1 MFGNGGI
8 RYTEPMTRFA
18 WFGSLLYGFARLIGL
33 LPMAALRPLGGA
45 FGGLMYRVD
54 SRETRIARRN
64 LALIHPERDDVTRES
79 MTHALMRSMGQ
90 SLMETLAIWTRPR
103 ARVLRLVHQ
112 VHGEAHLQAAL
123 AQGRGVLL
131 AVPHYGN
138 WELLIEFMA
147 ARGPFSLV
155 YKASEK
161 AGLERFLQKARRGA
175 NVQLVPAEATAMRPL
190 LRALQNG
197 EVVGITPDQQP
208 RQGGGEFI
216 AFFDRP
222 ALTLSLIAKLA
233 QRTGAPVLFAYAER
247 HSTGFDVVFEAEEP
261 ALHASDL
268 HVALAAMN
276 RRVQAIAERDFRQ
289 YQWTYKR
296 FSIRQNPN
304 EKNPYR

>member
-1 MFGNGGI
+1 
-8 RYTEPMTRFA
+8 MTRFA
-18 WFGSLLYGFARLIGL
+18 WFGSLLFGFARLIGRLPIAL
-33 LPMAALRPLGGA
+33 LRRLGALFGAAA
-45 FGGLMYRVD
+45 YRLD

-64 LALIHPERDDVTRES
+64 LTLIHPEIDDATREN
-79 MTHALMRSMGQ
+79 MTRALMRSMGQ
-90 SLMETLAIWTRPR
+90 GLMETLAIWTRPR
-103 ARVLRLVHQ
+103 ARVLRLVQQ
-112 VHGEAHLQAAL
+112 VHGETHLQAAL
-123 AQGRGVLL
+123 ARGRGVLL

-161 AGLERFLQKARRGA
+161 AGLERFLQKARSGA

-190 LRALQNG
+190 MRALQNG

-208 RQGGGEFI
+208 RKGGGEFI
-216 AFFDRP
+216 PFFGRP

-233 QRTGAPVLFAYAER
+233 QRTGTPVLFAYTER
-247 HSTGFDVVFEAEEP
+247 RGDGFDVVFEAEEP
-261 ALHASDL
+261 ALHDADL
-268 HVALAAMN
+268 DIALTAMN

-296 FSIRQNPN
+296 FSIRQDPN
-304 EKNPYR
+304 AKNPYK

>member
-1 MFGNGGI
+1 
-8 RYTEPMTRFA
+8 MTRFA
-18 WFGSLLYGFARLIGL
+18 WFGYILYGFARLIGL
-33 LPMAALRPLGGA
+33 LPMAMLRALGGV
-45 FGGLMYRVD
+45 FGGLAYRLD

-64 LALIHPERDDVTRES
+64 LALIHPQADAALRE
-79 MTHALMRSMGQ
+79 TQVRELMRSMGQ

-103 ARVLRLVHQ
+103 ARVLRLVQQ
-112 VHGEAHLQAAL
+112 VHGEAHLQTAL

-161 AGLERFLQKARRGA
+161 AGLECFLQKARSGE

-190 LRALQNG
+190 MRALQNG

-208 RQGGGEFI
+208 RKGGGEFI
-216 AFFDRP
+216 SFFGRP

-233 QRTGAPVLFAYAER
+233 QRTGTPVLFAYTER
-247 HSTGFDVVFEAEEP
+247 RGDGFDVVFEIEEP
-261 ALHASDL
+261 ALHDADL
-268 HVALAAMN
+268 DIALTAMN

-296 FSIRQNPN
+296 FSIRQDPN
-304 EKNPYR
+304 AKNPYK